1 MGYWPPTNE
10 MLRAF
15 STNPDQNPQG
25 WVGENWRGLGY
36 DVHAFFPEFPPD
48 GNPANDP
55 IGSPG
60 SVGEGDL
67 QVDYQDT
74 SADFWAIVDELQPHV
89 IITYSRGGGIGWEI
103 EAVEGGHGIGGGDE
117 PAFDWVSD
125 GFGDET
131 HPFEGTVDLRSWA
144 AMNDYRTELAQSLL
158 PMEAIEDAANALGV
172 TSVEIEQGT
181 SGSYLSGFLGLHGI
195 AYAASN
201 LHAVA
206 GGHIHVG
213 AALPVEDAVA
223 LTEASLEAVLLVHPV
238 ETLDCPR

>member
-1 MGYWPPTNE
+1 

-15 STNPDQNPQG
+15 SAQPEHNPNG

-36 DVHAFFPEFPPD
+36 DVYAFFPEFPPD
-48 GNPANDP
+48 GDPTNDP

-60 SVGEGDL
+60 SVGQGDL

-74 SADFWAIVDELQPHV
+74 SADFWAIVDALEPHAV
-89 IITYSRGGGIGWEI
+89 VTFSRGGAIGWEI
-103 EAVEGGHGIGGGDE
+103 EAVEGGHGVGGGDD
-117 PAFDWVSD
+117 PALDWISD
-125 GFGDET
+125 GFGEQTRPTQDS
-131 HPFEGTVDLRSWA
+131 VDARSWA
-144 AMNDYRTELAQSLL
+144 AMNDHRVERAASLL
-158 PMEAIEDAANALGV
+158 PMAAIEDAANALGV

-195 AYAASN
+195 AYAESTP
-201 LHAVA
+201 HAVA

-213 AALPVEDAVA
+213 FGVPVEDAAA
-223 LTEASLEAVLLVHPV
+223 LTEASLEAVLQAHPV